1 MPQTVLVLAHLK
13 SKGSITPKEADKLY
27 SITRLAD
34 VIFKLK
40 KKGYHIISTLTHDT
54 NKFGKPCRYSTYTLI
69 EEEK

>member
-34 VIFKLK
+34 VIFKLRK
-40 KKGYHIISTLTHDT
+40 HHHIISTLTNGK
-54 NKFGKPCRYSTYTLI
+54 NKFGRPCRYATYTLI